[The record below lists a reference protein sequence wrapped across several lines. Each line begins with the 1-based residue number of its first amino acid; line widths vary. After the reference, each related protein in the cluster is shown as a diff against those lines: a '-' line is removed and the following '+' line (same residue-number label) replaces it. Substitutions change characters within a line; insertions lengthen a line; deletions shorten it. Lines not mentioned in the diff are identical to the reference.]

1 MDIGKPV
8 GSASMSIE
16 TEAKGVCR
24 STEPPSLRSSKP
36 LLFDFLNVSLP
47 NLEHPLAYSQSPYCL
62 YASKVLDFPE
72 QCFSSCPRTPQ
83 RKQKVGSLSYLKV
96 TQNFSPFRLTI
107 LPPFRSGLSMGRSTR
122 ILMNLACSDSQDRLS
137 VSMYFPNR
145 LPRSLPTSSNIF
157 SKGRPQT

>member
-1 MDIGKPV
+1 
-8 GSASMSIE
+8 MSIE

-47 NLEHPLAYSQSPYCL
+47 NLEHPLARTQSSYYLC
-62 YASKVLDFPE
+62 ASKVLDFPE

-96 TQNFSPFRLTI
+96 TQNFSPSGLMI
-107 LPPFRSGLSMGRSTR
+107 LPPLRRGLSMGRSTC
-122 ILMNLACSDSQDRLS
+122 ILMNLACFDSQDRLS
-137 VSMYFPNR
+137 VSMYFPNQ
-145 LPRSLPTSSNIF
+145 LPKSLPTSSNIF